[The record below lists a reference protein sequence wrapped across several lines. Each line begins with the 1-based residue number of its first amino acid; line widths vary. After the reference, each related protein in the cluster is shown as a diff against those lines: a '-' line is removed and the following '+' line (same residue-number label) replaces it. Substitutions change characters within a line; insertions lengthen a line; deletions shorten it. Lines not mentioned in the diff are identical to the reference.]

1 MRHLETDI
9 HVNLADLFDRV
20 NYRFGS
26 KTVFSRKFVGAETR
40 IKFLC
45 FWRIKYSQS
54 YMTALPVL
62 AQCGKRS
69 LVRGTD
75 YWFSSSRENCPYPL
89 KQVVSFSVSSVSPL
103 NLKKQPNFP
112 CQGMDNCNANHFL
125 VRQGIYVTSLWH
137 TSYAMHK
144 AQHYV

>member
-45 FWRIKYSQS
+45 FWRIKYS
-54 YMTALPVL
+54 
-62 AQCGKRS
+62 
-69 LVRGTD
+69 
-75 YWFSSSRENCPYPL
+75 
-89 KQVVSFSVSSVSPL
+89 
-103 NLKKQPNFP
+103 
-112 CQGMDNCNANHFL
+112 
-125 VRQGIYVTSLWH
+125 
-137 TSYAMHK
+137 
-144 AQHYV
+144 